1 MEEKITD
8 FKISKGKDS
17 NRRYIF
23 SNYHGVYLQ
32 IDGTI
37 RNDCAYGWFDNEEE
51 AQKCLDKYM
60 EEKITDFKIKYAG
73 CLSNNCYIYSS
84 LTAKYLQCDGTPCRQ
99 CGSGWFESKEEAQKC
114 LDKYMGKNTLNLP
127 EGMPQPPELPDGYEY
142 VNRGWA
148 WEASN
153 VTYIYY
159 GNDKW
164 FNFNPDKKSFANGV
178 RAYYYLEIIKKE
190 TKEKV
195 MSLEEQIK
203 FAKSLVGKRIALRA
217 YGKSTLITNIFI
229 SDEIYGHMNLNSKKE
244 CEEILKKQDIFVMI
258 QGDNY
263 GRPILPTSKPEDF
276 EIQKEVE
283 VNGYIAEDMGNYYK
297 FGCAEISYKQ
307 LQRAKK
313 FLEEC
318 SGTWSNSNRDV
329 KSVRIGDG
337 EFTLE
342 LLNQLV

>member
-1 MEEKITD
+1 
-8 FKISKGKDS
+8 
-17 NRRYIF
+17 
-23 SNYHGVYLQ
+23 
-32 IDGTI
+32 
-37 RNDCAYGWFDNEEE
+37 
-51 AQKCLDKYM
+51 M

-148 WEASN
+148 WKASN
-153 VTYIYY
+153 VAYIYY
-159 GNDKW
+159 ENDKW
-164 FNFNPDKKSFANGV
+164 FNFNPDKKCFANGV

-203 FAKSLVGKRIALRA
+203 FAKSLVGKRIRSITYPDKFRLVEYLEVSDNIPTRFGDVNRA
-217 YGKSTLITNIFI
+217 NAEEVLKRQDVFVCIGNMYRYDRVIFP
-229 SDEIYGHMNLNSKKE
+229 N
-244 CEEILKKQDIFVMI
+244 
-258 QGDNY
+258 
-263 GRPILPTSKPEDF
+263 SKPEDF